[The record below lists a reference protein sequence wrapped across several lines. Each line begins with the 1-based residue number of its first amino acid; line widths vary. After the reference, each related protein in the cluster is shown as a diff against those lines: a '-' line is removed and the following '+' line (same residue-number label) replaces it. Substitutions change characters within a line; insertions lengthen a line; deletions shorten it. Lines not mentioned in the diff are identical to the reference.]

1 MSSTVKI
8 DTDSENDSDVES
20 EDSLASGVSFIKKN
34 ADDIVLEEPMYYIL
48 SKFLMNDND
57 ENIATILTN
66 LTKEIV
72 LLREA
77 IVANKNN

>member
-8 DTDSENDSDVES
+8 DSDSESDCDS
-20 EDSLASGVSFIKKN
+20 EDSLASGVSFAKKTT
-34 ADDIVLEEPMYYIL
+34 DDIVLEEPMYYIL
-48 SKFLMNDND
+48 SKFLMNDNN

-66 LTKEIV
+66 LTKEII

-77 IVANKNN
+77 IIANKK